1 MSNFFRDPGVR
12 ETIESIVV
20 AVMLA
25 LMFKAF
31 EAEAYIIPTG
41 SMAPTL
47 RGEHFDIAC
56 EQCGHLYQ
64 TNCSNK
70 RNDVRNTF
78 CPICRYRTVLK
89 PEMLSDH
96 NSFDGDRI
104 LVNKFIYDFTE
115 PERWDVIVFKNP
127 RNAKQN
133 YIKRLCGLPNESLLI
148 ENGDLF
154 TFDSRTESFD
164 KRRIARKSPR
174 KIRAM
179 MQLVDDNKH
188 IGPKLVAANW
198 PLRWTPI
205 DSKESLPNWT
215 NTNGP
220 DLSYSI
226 DATKSN
232 EIHWLRY
239 RHIVPHIEDWD
250 VLNGGELPDR
260 IAPIALGQA
269 IGGGLVRDHYSYNEL
284 VEQKSIE
291 MFTEVSGFHW
301 VGDLGVEAWV
311 DIQSDTG
318 TLLLETTEGGTHLV
332 CQIDIASGE
341 ASLSSSDSNV
351 KFVDAN
357 RAGVGQPKG
366 PSKIRGRGKH
376 RVFLMN
382 ADDRVFVWIDN
393 RPLVFGGLTYQDYE
407 RTGTAVPTYSAA
419 DPGDSLPLGVGCQT
433 AKVQVSRMKV
443 WRDVY
448 YTTEPFRA
456 LPRPEWDYRVNLDI
470 PMLDE
475 ILDSPAKWSSEGAV
489 KLFESRKR
497 TEKDLHQLGEDQ
509 FFPMGDN
516 SPASFDTRVWGDPP
530 YVQRDLLLG
539 RALFLYFPHS
549 LNRPVYGIPDFSRM
563 KFIR

>member
-1 MSNFFRDPGVR
+1 MSSFFRDPGVR
-12 ETIESIVV
+12 ETIESIIV

-25 LMFKAF
+25 LMFKAY

-56 EQCGHLYQ
+56 EQCGHVYQ

-104 LVNKFIYDFTE
+104 LVNKFIYDFAE
-115 PERWDVIVFKNP
+115 PVRWDVIVFKNP

-154 TFDSRTESFD
+154 TFDSRTESFNQ
-164 KRRIARKSPR
+164 RRIARKSPR

-179 MQLVDDNKH
+179 MQLVDDSQH
-188 IGPKLVAANW
+188 IGSKLAAASW
-198 PLRWTPI
+198 PLRWTTI
-205 DSKESLPNWT
+205 DSSESLPNWT
-215 NTNGP
+215 NSNP
-220 DLSYSI
+220 PSLSYSI
-226 DATKSN
+226 DGTKTS
-232 EIHWLRY
+232 EVRWLRY
-239 RHIVPHIEDWD
+239 RHLMPHIDDWD
-250 VLNGGELPDR
+250 ILTSGELPDR
-260 IAPIALGQA
+260 LAPIVSGKEVGA
-269 IGGGLVRDHYSYNEL
+269 GLVRDHYSYNEL
-284 VEQKSIE
+284 VEQRSPG
-291 MFTEVSGFHW
+291 MSTEVSGFHW

-318 TLLLETTEGGTHLV
+318 TLLLETTEGGIHFV
-332 CQIDIASGE
+332 CQIDIATGE
-341 ASLSSSDSNV
+341 ASLNTSDSNV
-351 KFVDAN
+351 KFVDTN
-357 RAGVGQPKG
+357 RASVGRPMSQT
-366 PSKIRGRGKH
+366 KIRGRGKH

-382 ADDRVFVWIDN
+382 ADDRLFVWIDD
-393 RPLVFGGLTYQDYE
+393 RALVFGGLPFQDYE
-407 RTGTAVPTYSAA
+407 RTVPSVPTYSDA
-419 DPGDSLPLGVGCQT
+419 DPGDSLPLGIGCQS
-433 AKVQVSRMKV
+433 AQLQVSRIKV

-448 YTTEPFRA
+448 YTSGE
-456 LPRPEWDYRVNLDI
+456 RPWDYRINLDF
-470 PMLDE
+470 LSANE
-475 ILDSPAKWSSEGAV
+475 IFESPAKWSSEGAA
-489 KLFESRKR
+489 KLFDSRNR
-497 TEKDLHQLGEDQ
+497 TEKDLHLLGEGQ
-509 FFPMGDN
+509 YFPMGDN
-516 SPASFDTRVWGDPP
+516 SPASQDARLWGDPP
-530 YVQRDLLLG
+530 YVKRELLLG

-549 LNRPVYGIPDFSRM
+549 LNRPVFGFPDFSRM